1 MLSTPPR
8 DRGLELMLLGG
19 FDVRLKGLPVAGV
32 SYNKMRALLAYLAV
46 EREQD
51 HKREVLAELLW
62 GGNDPT
68 TARGNLRRTL
78 SDLRRVLESP
88 TEAPLFSV
96 GKNSIRFIPNGYV
109 DALDFNASP
118 DSAEGRD
125 ADLSHHERV
134 VALYRG
140 EFLSGLSLPDCAKFE
155 SWLQM
160 QRETM
165 HRRALALL
173 EQLSNRHE
181 QSGDYSRALKFALR
195 HTELEPWD
203 EEAHC
208 RVMHLYE
215 LNGQSG
221 AALVQYEVC
230 CSLLKNELGTLPS
243 ESTRQLAERIRS
255 GKSVQPVLAAAP
267 APQALPQTGLAT
279 SPPWTP
285 RPSTPAAASAP
296 AQWLTF
302 FGQPCLLGVEG
313 VAALPFKHRNSFLLL
328 AFLLAHP
335 GRISRHESL
344 ADLFWPELDASA
356 ARTHLRMVL
365 DDLSNGLK
373 QLGLIHALETQREWL
388 SLRLPE
394 NVWSDQTLL
403 PALQAR
409 QVRAALWIDQAKAHL
424 GRNPLWLG
432 LGDIHTA
439 PDFQE
444 WLGVQRSFLESMLR
458 SPGMDSPGEHS
469 TPSLLPVK
477 AHAVVELVTLALL
490 RVEIESTRP
499 ADDERETWRR
509 IQALEVV
516 IVREARAHGGVLV
529 EMDAS
534 GFTLVFGLDSLH
546 SGYRGLSLRAAS
558 SLNLLLTPQY
568 QVRMGVLAGRVLIER
583 GSVLRASGQRVR
595 LVEQIAQHAEP
606 GEILADESY
615 RDLAATFSSTAPG
628 TQRFRGVAQDVVL
641 FGSLIGKLP
650 SFLLPPVGEN
660 TPFFGREILISDF
673 EFRWQLAC
681 HGLTQ
686 RHCLEGEPGIG
697 KTRTTYEFAKR
708 LQMSGTAVFWLGGR
722 SESAEAAWSALHELL
737 IRLLSTCGTD
747 WHVRLNRFL
756 AQWGT
761 VIGSEHQAVLLHF
774 LSTQGV
780 MHGERGV
787 FTEAIGLLLCGGSA
801 AALIV
806 IDDAQWIDAASSAVL
821 HDIALAS
828 SATYFILTRRPN
840 YTGGVLLD
848 NCDTQRL
855 APLDDG
861 SAQAILDALP
871 DADLLEK
878 KQFRRIIAAAHG
890 LPIYL
895 LAGTASNGASFAEY
909 LQGMINGL
917 GDAMEVMKVAAL
929 FGIQFQLEDL
939 LSLVPSIDVE
949 LALEQAAACRL
960 IVPRGQHT
968 WAFFH
973 PLLHSHLR
981 GLLEARQRR
990 QLAPRVAQV
999 LQERGELARAAAL
1012 FEEGG
1017 EPGLAL
1023 TAYCR
1028 AAYAALDQED
1038 AVAACPLFTHIARL
1052 GYGDGEAGQWA
1063 RMRHARALV
1072 IKDGYGSSSVNLISK
1087 EVRQT
1092 LHTLRGGDE
1101 LAFKAT
1107 AYAYLGAPSER
1118 ADAGL
1123 TYAAEMARLARTPI
1137 QHQTAS
1143 WSRANSLFWLGHF
1156 IESAPLLNQALTAA
1170 TVLPFNERIRYF
1182 PSDPLVLGHGQ
1193 MAWMCWFMG
1202 DSAGANIHID
1212 QSMAYAR
1219 ASRLSQDKAIAPCL
1233 KAVLHLN
1240 EGDMTK
1246 LAVHAEEAWLVADGE
1261 DYLLWKTFASLLLTI
1276 ARAHAGESPKINE
1289 LRAYEKSLKHA
1300 YPAGLNTG
1308 RWLAAMALQAG
1319 GHNFIALQVINTAL
1333 ADARNQ
1339 EHQYCL
1345 MDLWRLKAQTLMALP
1360 LSHRSGI
1367 KAARTQAIACARA
1380 CGAQGWLRRWYPEE
1394 LTSPPHEVAAC

>member
-1 MLSTPPR
+1 MLATPPR
-8 DRGLELMLLGG
+8 DCGLELMLLGG
-19 FDVRLKGLPVAGV
+19 FDVRLKGHPVAGMA
-32 SYNKMRALLAYLAV
+32 YNKMRALLAYLAV

-62 GGNDPT
+62 GSNDPI

-78 SDLRRVLESP
+78 SDLRRVLDSP
-88 TEAPLFSV
+88 TEAALFAV
-96 GKNSIRFIPNGYV
+96 GRQSIRFIPNGYI
-109 DALDFNASP
+109 DALDFNADPGST
-118 DSAEGRD
+118 EGRGV
-125 ADLSHHERV
+125 DLSHEERV

-140 EFLSGLSLPDCAKFE
+140 EFLSGLSLPDCVMFE
-155 SWLQM
+155 NWLQM

-173 EQLSNRHE
+173 EQLSNHHE

-203 EEAHC
+203 EEGHC
-208 RVMHLYE
+208 RVIRLYQ

-221 AALVQYEVC
+221 AALVQYEAC

-243 ESTRQLAERIRS
+243 ESTRQLAEHIRS
-255 GKSVQPVLAAAP
+255 GKSGLPVPAAAP
-267 APQALPQTGLAT
+267 APT
-279 SPPWTP
+279 SIAANRSGDQPDWPP
-285 RPSTPAAASAP
+285 RPPTQEAASAP

-302 FGQPCLLGVEG
+302 FGQPCLLGIEG

-328 AFLLAHP
+328 SFLLAHP
-335 GRISRHESL
+335 GRISQHESL

-365 DDLSNGLK
+365 DDLSSGLK
-373 QLGLIHALETQREWL
+373 QLGLAHALETQREWL

-394 NVWSDQTLL
+394 NVWSDQMLL

-409 QVRAALWIDQAKAHL
+409 QVRAALWIDLAKAHL

-432 LGDIHTA
+432 LGDTHTT

-444 WLGVQRSFLESMLR
+444 WLGVQRSFLEGALR
-458 SPGMDSPGEHS
+458 SPELDC
-469 TPSLLPVK
+469 L
-477 AHAVVELVTLALL
+477 AVL
-490 RVEIESTRP
+490 RVEIESTQ
-499 ADDERETWRR
+499 ATDDERETWRR
-509 IQALEVV
+509 IQSLEEG

-529 EMDAS
+529 EIDAT

-546 SGYRGLSLRAAS
+546 GGYRSLSLRAAS
-558 SLNLLLTPQY
+558 SLNLLLAPKY
-568 QVRMGVLAGRVLIER
+568 LVRMGVLAGRVLIER

-595 LVEQIAQHAEP
+595 LVEQMAQHAKP

-615 RDLAATFSSTAPG
+615 RDLATTFSSTAPS
-628 TQRFRGVAQDVVL
+628 TQRFRGVAKDVVL
-641 FGSLIGKLP
+641 FGSLIAKLP

-660 TPFFGREILISDF
+660 TPFFGREALIANF
-673 EFRWQLAC
+673 GVRWQLAC
-681 HGLTQ
+681 NGLTQ

-722 SESAEAAWSALHELL
+722 SESFEASWSALHELL
-737 IRLLSTCGTD
+737 MRLLSTCGSD
-747 WHVRLNRFL
+747 WPERLDRFL

-761 VIGSEHQAVLLHF
+761 VMGSEHRAVLLHF
-774 LSTQGV
+774 LATQGV
-780 MHGERGV
+780 MNGERGV
-787 FTEAIGLLLCGGSA
+787 FTEVIGLLLCGGSA
-801 AALIV
+801 AALVV

-821 HDIALAS
+821 HDIGLAPT
-828 SATYFILTRRPN
+828 ATYFILTRRPN
-840 YTGGVLLD
+840 YTSGVLLEH
-848 NCDTQRL
+848 CDTQRL

-861 SAQAILDALP
+861 SAQAILGALP

-895 LAGTASNGASFAEY
+895 LAGTASNGATFAEY

-929 FGIQFQLEDL
+929 FGIQFELDDL
-939 LSLVPSIDVE
+939 RSLVPSIDVD
-949 LALEQAAACRL
+949 LAVEQADACRL

-981 GLLEARQRR
+981 GLLEASKRLL
-990 QLAPRVAQV
+990 LAPRVAQV

-1023 TAYCR
+1023 AAYCR

-1038 AVAACPLFTHIARL
+1038 AVAASPLFAHIARL
-1052 GYGDGEAGQWA
+1052 GYGEGEAGQWA
-1063 RMRHARALV
+1063 RMRHARVLV
-1072 IKDGYGSSSVNLISK
+1072 IKDGYGSNSVNIISR

-1092 LHTLRGGDE
+1092 LHTLRAGDE
-1101 LAFKAT
+1101 LAFT
-1107 AYAYLGAPSER
+1107 TISYAYLGAPNER
-1118 ADAGL
+1118 PEAGL
-1123 TYAAEMARLARTPI
+1123 TYAAEMARLALTPI
-1137 QHQTAS
+1137 QLQTAS
-1143 WSRANSLFWLGHF
+1143 WARANSLFWLGHF
-1156 IESAPLLNQALTAA
+1156 IESAPLLSQALTAA

-1182 PSDPLVLGHGQ
+1182 PSDPLVIGHGQ

-1202 DSAGANIHID
+1202 DDAGANTHID
-1212 QSMAYAR
+1212 QSMTYAR

-1233 KAVLHLN
+1233 KAVLHLY
-1240 EGDMTK
+1240 EGDIAK

-1261 DYLLWKTFASLLLTI
+1261 DYLLWKTFSSLLLAI
-1276 ARAHAGESPKINE
+1276 ARAHAGVSPKISE
-1289 LRAYEKSLKHA
+1289 LRAYEKSLKLA
-1300 YPAGLNTG
+1300 YPSGLNTG
-1308 RWLAAMALQAG
+1308 RWMAALALQAS
-1319 GHNFIALQVINTAL
+1319 GHNFLALQVINIAL
-1333 ADARNQ
+1333 ADAFNQ
-1339 EHQYCL
+1339 EHQFCL
-1345 MDLWRLKAQTLMALP
+1345 MELWRLKEKTLTALP

-1380 CGAQGWLRRWYPEE
+1380 SGAQGWLRRWYPEE
-1394 LTSPPHEVAAC
+1394 VASPLREVAAS